1 MLFVFC
7 SNKIVSTVIHEVWI
21 LGKAAW
27 NHWNFSLR
35 FVRIIVLILSVIQQK
50 INFRNINY
58 KREDDFLL
66 SAVILQ
72 TIFFFPNPSE
82 KQIQHPCQGGL
93 KKENCTISHQIEKVL
108 YKSSIG
114 IFTTCFHSLSLSL
127 DQTHKIQPEQKNT
140 ELSTLHYKDDNVQ
153 WPDRSAVTD
162 DRELIMHHQLW
173 ESAVLIN
180 SRNGSYD
187 AIFNICIFVLGNL
200 FQKNPQEID
209 ANLLWI
215 SIILLWKRTSIIQ

>member
-1 MLFVFC
+1 M
-7 SNKIVSTVIHEVWI
+7 STVIHEVWI

-114 IFTTCFHSLSLSL
+114 IFTTCFHSLSRPNSQNSTRTEEYWTLDPSL
-127 DQTHKIQPEQKNT
+127 QGRQCSMTRPISCHRRPRI
-140 ELSTLHYKDDNVQ
+140 DN
-153 WPDRSAVTD
+153 PSSAVG
-162 DRELIMHHQLW
+162 I
-173 ESAVLIN
+173 SC
-180 SRNGSYD
+180 SY
-187 AIFNICIFVLGNL
+187 
-200 FQKNPQEID
+200 Q
-209 ANLLWI
+209 
-215 SIILLWKRTSIIQ
+215 